1 MAETNREGRT
11 AYAAAR
17 HLIVDIETLGL
28 TVPAPVLS
36 IGAVFLDC
44 SAGLPASMRT
54 WQVKV
59 DPKKCI
65 GEPDPKTLDWWSKQ
79 SEEARR
85 EAFEATPD
93 ANPFG
98 KFLGFVR
105 DVKPTYFWGKSH
117 DFDFGHLGAQI
128 EALGIRP
135 PWTYWRLRDIRTIEG
150 LGLHYDG
157 DDALL
162 TELRLKP
169 SFFTKRFWQRRRA
182 AVKAPRHAV
191 CSLRNCP
198 GVMPNR
204 RWNRRMKAD
213 GFS

>member
-1 MAETNREGRT
+1 MAETKREGRT

-59 DPKKCI
+59 DPNKCI

-105 DVKPTYFWGKSH
+105 EVKPTYFWGKSH

-135 PWTYWRLRDIRTIEG
+135 PWTYAG
-150 LGLHYDG
+150 HS
-157 DDALL
+157 DD
-162 TELRLKP
+162 
-169 SFFTKRFWQRRRA
+169 
-182 AVKAPRHAV
+182 
-191 CSLRNCP
+191 
-198 GVMPNR
+198 
-204 RWNRRMKAD
+204 
-213 GFS
+213 

>member
-105 DVKPTYFWGKSH
+105 EVKPTYFWGKSH

-135 PWTYWRLRDIRTIEG
+135 PWTYWRLRDIRTLEG

-162 TELRLKP
+162 TELRD
-169 SFFTKRFWQRRRA
+169 
-182 AVKAPRHAV
+182 
-191 CSLRNCP
+191 RN
-198 GVMPNR
+198 
-204 RWNRRMKAD
+204 A
-213 GFS
+213 SAL

>member
-1 MAETNREGRT
+1 MAGTKREGRT
-11 AYAAAR
+11 PYAAAR
-17 HLIVDIETLGL
+17 HLIVDIETRGL

-59 DPKKCI
+59 DPNKCI

-105 DVKPTYFWGKSH
+105 EVKPTYFWGKSH

-162 TELRLKP
+162 TELRDRNASALQH
-169 SFFTKRFWQRRRA
+169 SAISDALVETELLYEAILATA
-182 AVKAPRHAV
+182 AVGR
-191 CSLRNCP
+191 
-198 GVMPNR
+198 
-204 RWNRRMKAD
+204 
-213 GFS
+213 